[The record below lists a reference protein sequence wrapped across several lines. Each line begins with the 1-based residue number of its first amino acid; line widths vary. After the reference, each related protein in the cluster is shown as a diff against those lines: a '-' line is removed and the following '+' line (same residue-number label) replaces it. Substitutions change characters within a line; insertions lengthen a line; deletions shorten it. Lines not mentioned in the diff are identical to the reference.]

1 MFSYQKYPF
10 SQWWIYLRTIE
21 KKNIWF
27 IENDMSFSFFLFFF
41 FRYIMIALI
50 SFVNVYIWCSSSCL
64 ILLYDVPASKAASH
78 SSTISPLIHWFDFLF
93 EIIIL
98 VLIYDKFFFF
108 LKLKNERK
116 IIRIFSKRYFQIIF
130 SKIFLCKIKIVYR
143 RKFKKKKNS

>member
-1 MFSYQKYPF
+1 MNLFAYNWKKKYL
-10 SQWWIYLRTIE
+10 IYWKWYEFL
-21 KKNIWF
+21 
-27 IENDMSFSFFLFFF
+27 SFSLFF

-78 SSTISPLIHWFDFLF
+78 SSTISPLIHWFNFLF

-98 VLIYDKFFFF
+98 VLLYDKFFFFF

-143 RKFKKKKNS
+143 RKFKKKNS